1 VCAYCDAIIVT
12 EEHTEGEIFEVEAT
26 TESAGGKFYICPVCG
41 GTVTVEVYEQ
51 LTGSDGDINM
61 DGAVDIS
68 DVTDLLKYLAGTSE
82 LVGNGDIDGSDVI
95 DITDVTELLK
105 ILAGN

>member
-1 VCAYCDAIIVT
+1 
-12 EEHTEGEIFEVEAT
+12 
-26 TESAGGKFYICPVCG
+26 
-41 GTVTVEVYEQ
+41 
-51 LTGSDGDINM
+51 M